1 MVTLTGL
8 EPATSPAPGE
18 NKDAP
23 SPLSYSAII
32 ILTTVCGGA
41 RADQVERIC
50 LMQWRAR
57 FARYLDRNQFQ
68 CGDVTLFLGR

>member
-8 EPATSPAPGE
+8 EPATSYPSE

-32 ILTTVCGGA
+32 ILATVCGGA
-41 RADQVERIC
+41 RADQVEWI
-50 LMQWRAR
+50 LMQWRESR
-57 FARYLDRNQFQ
+57 
-68 CGDVTLFLGR
+68 GRPN